1 MNLKELS
8 PTELLRLH
16 ADIIEELRSREI
28 LRSSNNPTGD
38 LAEYL
43 FCRAFGWERFGNSES
58 SIDAKGQDGTR
69 YQIKGR
75 RLTRHSK
82 SRQLSAIREM
92 EGGKFDFLAGLLFS
106 EDYSIVKAALIPHS
120 VVLASAS
127 YVERT
132 NSHRFLL
139 RDNVWNHAGVVDVTA
154 QLRAVALTDG

>member
-1 MNLKELS
+1 LKELS
-8 PTELLRLH
+8 PTELLSLH
-16 ADIIEELRSREI
+16 ADIAEELRRREI

-43 FCRAFGWERFGNSES
+43 FCRAFDWKRFGNSES
-58 SIDAKGQDGTR
+58 SVDALGKDGKR

-75 RLTRHSK
+75 RLTRYSK

-92 EGGKFDFLAGLLFS
+92 EGEKFDFLAGLLFS
-106 EDYSIVKAALIPHS
+106 EDYSILKAAIIPHS
-120 VVLASAS
+120 VVLASAT

-139 RDNVWNHAGVVDVTA
+139 RDNVWDLAGVVDVTA
-154 QLRAVALTDG
+154 KLRAVALA